1 MGNEYL
7 LGIDIGTSGC
17 KVAAFTKEGRV
28 VFQRT
33 EHYETLYPALDYVEQ
48 NPESWWK
55 AVCRATRQMFV
66 ETNIRPDEIKGI
78 GVDGQSGAAIP
89 VDRNGNVLRNAIIW
103 LDRRSAKQ
111 CDELNRTIGEDRI
124 FSVSGNPLAPT
135 YTTGKILW
143 IKEYEPDLYK
153 ETYKFLQCNSFIVYK
168 LTGKFTHDFSQG
180 NSIHAFDIE
189 RRKWDDHLCE
199 EIGIDPRLLP
209 DLYECSE
216 VVGVVTSRASEE
228 SGLAKGIPVVAGGLD
243 AACGTLGAGAI
254 HQGQTQEQ
262 GGQAGG
268 MSIVLDQAVKN
279 EKLILSC
286 HVVKG
291 KWILQGGTVGGGSL
305 NWFKREF
312 ADKYGNI
319 KDQDFFRTMNEE
331 AERIPAGSEG
341 LIFLPYMAGER
352 SPIWDVY
359 AKGVF
364 LGLSFEKTRAHM
376 VRAIMEGCAYALHH
390 NLQTAEMKGVTVR
403 ELHSMG
409 GAANSL
415 VWTQIK
421 ADVTGKVIKIP
432 SSDTATTLGAAILA
446 GVGIGMYRDFEEAV
460 NQTLH
465 IQRVHEP
472 NRTLYE
478 EYQRNYEIY
487 LETYRR
493 LKDIFPKLG
502 YKERNA

>member
-1 MGNEYL
+1 
-7 LGIDIGTSGC
+7 
-17 KVAAFTKEGRV
+17 
-28 VFQRT
+28 
-33 EHYETLYPALDYVEQ
+33 
-48 NPESWWK
+48 
-55 AVCRATRQMFV
+55 
-66 ETNIRPDEIKGI
+66 
-78 GVDGQSGAAIP
+78 
-89 VDRNGNVLRNAIIW
+89 
-103 LDRRSAKQ
+103 
-111 CDELNRTIGEDRI
+111 
-124 FSVSGNPLAPT
+124 
-135 YTTGKILW
+135 
-143 IKEYEPDLYK
+143 
-153 ETYKFLQCNSFIVYK
+153 
-168 LTGKFTHDFSQG
+168 
-180 NSIHAFDIE
+180 
-189 RRKWDDHLCE
+189 
-199 EIGIDPRLLP
+199 LLP

-216 VVGVVTSRASEE
+216 VVGEVTSRASEE

-268 MSIVLDQAVKN
+268 MSIVLDKAVKN

-305 NWFKREF
+305 KWFKREF

-319 KDQDFFRTMNEE
+319 KDQDFFRTINEE
-331 AERIPAGSEG
+331 AERISAGSEG

-390 NLQTAEMKGVTVR
+390 NLQTAEMKGISVS
-403 ELHSMG
+403 ELRSMG

-460 NQTLH
+460 NQTIH
-465 IQRVHEP
+465 IQRIHEP

-478 EYQRNYEIY
+478 EYQRYYEIY
-487 LETYRR
+487 LESYRR

-502 YKERNA
+502 SKGGENE